1 MKLRRSL
8 YARPRHFSP
17 GEQCTRVPQW
27 RPPGRARV
35 GRSMVADIA
44 KLSVGREDYYVRE
57 VAGNREEYLSGHG
70 ESPGRWLGRGAQ
82 ALGQEGIAS
91 TEAFVRVFHGRHPET
106 GELVGRGHGERG
118 VPAFD
123 VVLRPTKSVSLLY
136 GLGDA
141 RIAAQVLGAHHQATT
156 EALGYLEE
164 HIGAR
169 RGHGGCDHVAGNG
182 LLAVGFDHR
191 TSRAGDPLLHTHVIV
206 ANRVRGPDG
215 RWTALDGRD
224 LYRHRVAADAIYRG
238 AYQRALTRSLGVAWG
253 EADRWGNRELAGMP
267 QDLLRVFSKRADAID
282 GEVERLQAEG
292 RLRTPKLVKWVVQAT
307 RQAKQHE
314 APAALAE
321 RWRDEATE
329 HGVDVGE
336 LLRKVVGRDRQAPN
350 DPAAASDGPGADA
363 TTDGTVVA
371 GVFDRLASPQG
382 LTAQASTFA
391 RPEVIAALGEQLAG
405 ADRTEL
411 EGLTDRFLEE
421 RAVSVVADRT
431 VGERRWSTPELLDVE
446 QGLVASALERRSEQ
460 SRVCS
465 PETVREALGKH
476 PTVGEAQAGMVRD
489 LTLSTDGVRVVVG
502 KAGTGKTYAL
512 GVARHA
518 FALDGYR
525 VLGAAPTGIA
535 ATSLEAEGFEE
546 VATIDR
552 LLVELDQDARAN
564 HASLATQHD
573 QAEGA
578 ALDDR
583 SVLVVDEAG
592 MVGSRKL
599 TRLLDHAHH
608 AGAKVVL
615 VGDDRQLAAID
626 AGGGFRGLRVRLGA
640 SVLTENRRQRQAWER
655 EALELVRDGQVD
667 QAVQAYREHQRMV
680 AATSKTELTLNL
692 VREWW
697 QAHQDAETAERAGEA
712 GGEAVILAYRRD
724 EVDRLNTTCQQVM
737 QRNGCLGAEALQ
749 VGDRAVHV
757 GDGVLLG
764 RNDLRGLGVANGTRG
779 TVTAVDTERR
789 ALTLETEQGR
799 QLTLPAA
806 YLDAPVPPGRR
817 VVDLAY
823 ATTGHKAQGLTRWR
837 ALVRISGQEDANWL
851 YVQLSRARHDTRLHT
866 IVTPEPHTSAGE
878 VDLPDREPPDAYDQ
892 LAAALARPGGQ
903 TLAIDTSSRLDT
915 RATPTGELRAE
926 RDRLRTELDLAPS
939 DRARLLERATLR
951 RHQAEQQLAAVDAK
965 HPRAVGRGLLG
976 RRRDAGQA
984 QDPAA
989 RALAARQAERAAQA
1003 EVEARAA
1010 QQQREAWLEDHHD
1023 LGTDYRDVT
1032 RELALRSRQRVA
1044 FAELEQ
1050 PAYLTDALGPIPDSV
1065 RGRRAWR
1072 QSARAVQDYRQRF
1085 QIDDPTRALGEP
1097 PARDHHDPQ
1106 RQQAWRAA
1114 SGAIGRM
1121 QARQQRQLEPDRDRQ
1136 QRQRSDPEPAI
1147 PLADRHGG
1155 EPSSRQALARD
1166 PNPVPGPARAA
1177 GSHEGGPMA
1186 PRPRPRR
1193 PARRPQHPPP
1203 PPAPRPRRGCAD
1215 DPGGR
1220 PERRLGPRWRLR
1232 HPRRLRPR
1240 PLPAG
1245 PHPRMGHLRAHPAM
1259 AAGRRHRRRRAGRHA
1274 HPRRWPT
1281 A

>member
-35 GRSMVADIA
+35 GRSMVSDIE
-44 KLSVGREDYYVRE
+44 KLWVGREDYYVRE

-141 RIAAQVLGAHHQATT
+141 RIAAQVLGAHHQATA
-156 EALGYLEE
+156 EALGYLED
-164 HIGAR
+164 HVGAR
-169 RGHGGCDHVAGNG
+169 RGHGGCDHVQGNG

-206 ANRVRGPDG
+206 ANRVQGPDG

-238 AYQRALTRSLGVAWG
+238 AYQRALSRSLGVAWSQP
-253 EADRWGNRELAGMP
+253 DRWGNRELAGMP
-267 QDLLRVFSKRADAID
+267 ADLWRA
-282 GEVERLQAEG
+282 
-292 RLRTPKLVKWVVQAT
+292 
-307 RQAKQHE
+307 
-314 APAALAE
+314 
-321 RWRDEATE
+321 EATE
-329 HGVDVGE
+329 HGVDVPE
-336 LLRKVVGRDRQAPN
+336 LLCGVVGRDRPAPN
-350 DPAAASDGPGADA
+350 DPAVAGDGPGADA

-371 GVFDRLASPQG
+371 GVFYRLASPQG

-391 RPEVIAALGEQLAG
+391 RPEVIAALGEQLVGAG
-405 ADRTEL
+405 RTEL
-411 EGLTDRFLEE
+411 EGLADRFLTE

-431 VGERRWSTPELLDVE
+431 VGERRWSTPELLEVE
-446 QGLVASALERRSEQ
+446 HGLVASALERRSEQ
-460 SRVCS
+460 SGVCS
-465 PETVREALGKH
+465 PETVREALGQH
-476 PTVGEAQAGMVRD
+476 PTVGEDQAGMVRD
-489 LTLSTDGVRVVVG
+489 LTLSPDGVRVVVG

-546 VATIDR
+546 VATVDR
-552 LLVELDQDARAN
+552 LLHELDQDARAH
-564 HASLATQHD
+564 HASLPAGLQ
-573 QAEGA
+573 EA
-578 ALDDR
+578 AVLDAR

-599 TRLLDHAHH
+599 ARLLQHAHQ

-640 SVLTENRRQRQAWER
+640 SVLVENRRQRAAWER

-667 QAVQAYREHQRMV
+667 TAYREHERMV
-680 AATSKTELTLNL
+680 PATSKTELTLNL
-692 VREWW
+692 VRDWW
-697 QAHQDAETAERAGEA
+697 QAHQDAETTERSGEP

-737 QRNGCLGAEALQ
+737 AHNGRLGAEAIQ
-749 VGDRAVHV
+749 VGDRQMHV
-757 GDGVLLG
+757 GDQVVCG
-764 RNDLRGLGVANGTRG
+764 RNELRGLGVANGTRG
-779 TVTAVDTERR
+779 TVTGLNVKDRT
-789 ALTLETEQGR
+789 LTLRTEQGR
-799 QLTLPAA
+799 QVTLPAG
-806 YLDAPVPPGRR
+806 YLDGPIPPGRR

-837 ALVRISGQEDANWL
+837 ALVRITGQEDANWL
-851 YVQLSRARHDTRLHT
+851 YVQLSRAKEDTRLHT
-866 IVTPEPHTSAGE
+866 IVGPEPHPGE
-878 VDLPDREPPDAYDQ
+878 VDLPDREPADAYDQ
-892 LAAALARPGGQ
+892 LAAALSRQGGQ
-903 TLAIDTSSRLDT
+903 RLAIDTSARLDV

-926 RDRLRTELDLAPS
+926 RDRLQAELDQAPP
-939 DRARLLERATLR
+939 DRSRVLERATER
-951 RHQAEQQLAAVDAK
+951 RRQAEQQFAAVEAE
-965 HPRAVGRGLLG
+965 HRGRAGGGLFG
-976 RRRDAGQA
+976 RRRDANQE

-989 RALAARQAERAAQA
+989 RALAVRQAERAAQA
-1003 EVEARAA
+1003 EVQARAA
-1010 QQQREAWLEDHHD
+1010 QQRHEAWVEDHQDVGHNYLEVTGE
-1023 LGTDYRDVT
+1023 LG
-1032 RELALRSRQRVA
+1032 LRSRQRVA

-1050 PAYLTDALGPIPDSV
+1050 PAYLTGALGPLPESV

-1072 QSARAVQDYRQRF
+1072 QTARQVQDYRQRF
-1085 QIDDPTRALGEP
+1085 QIDDTDRPLGLPPGRSDAEQERAW
-1097 PARDHHDPQ
+1097 
-1106 RQQAWRAA
+1106 QQV
-1114 SGAIGRM
+1114 SSAIQRM
-1121 QARQQRQLEPDRDRQ
+1121 QARQQHQRQLDRTASPGSV
-1136 QRQRSDPEPAI
+1136 RSIDNHHGESI
-1147 PLADRHGG
+1147 SRHAA
-1155 EPSSRQALARD
+1155 SRD
-1166 PNPVPGPARAA
+1166 P
-1177 GSHEGGPMA
+1177 
-1186 PRPRPRR
+1186 
-1193 PARRPQHPPP
+1193 
-1203 PPAPRPRRGCAD
+1203 
-1215 DPGGR
+1215 
-1220 PERRLGPRWRLR
+1220 
-1232 HPRRLRPR
+1232 
-1240 PLPAG
+1240 
-1245 PHPRMGHLRAHPAM
+1245 
-1259 AAGRRHRRRRAGRHA
+1259 
-1274 HPRRWPT
+1274 
-1281 A
+1281 